1 MINTLAILLAL
12 ATLLSTLI
20 GGAVILKFRRSIS
33 YFFAFAAG
41 SLITV
46 AFLGILPQSLDIS
59 RSSGL
64 PVRYIMIA
72 VVLSLFAYS
81 LLDRYFLTHEIGDGS
96 GGHIM
101 GPIGAGSLVI
111 LSFLDGTAIGAAFQ
125 VNTSIGVIVA
135 LAIIFHDFTD
145 GINTVIVMLKNE
157 QQVSRA
163 ITFLLMD
170 AIVPIAGVVV
180 TSSVSIPE
188 RILAILLA
196 VFVGEFLYIGAT
208 TLLPETHKYPSK
220 GMVLAMALGIIL
232 ITILTAVT

>member
-1 MINTLAILLAL
+1 MNYLAIILSLV
-12 ATLLSTLI
+12 TLLSTLL
-20 GGAVILKFRRSIS
+20 GGVVILKFRRSIS

-41 SLITV
+41 SLIAV
-46 AFLGILPQSLDIS
+46 AFLGILPESLEIS
-59 RSSGL
+59 RSIGF

-72 VVLSLFAYS
+72 IVFSLFAYS
-81 LLDRYFLTHEIGDGS
+81 LLDRYFLTHEIGNGS
-96 GGHIM
+96 DGHIM

-111 LSFLDGTAIGAAFQ
+111 LSFLDGTAIGTAFQ
-125 VNTSIGVIVA
+125 VNASIGIIVA

-145 GINTVIVMLKNE
+145 GINTVIVMLKNK
-157 QQVSRA
+157 QQMSRT
-163 ITFLLMD
+163 ITFLFLD
-170 AIVPIAGVVV
+170 AITPVVGVVV

-188 RILAILLA
+188 RILAVLLA

-232 ITILTAVT
+232 ITILTSLI